1 MSPKRFSVTTTSNH
15 AGLLTR
21 SIAHESTSWW
31 LTSTSGYSPLS
42 SSTTR
47 RQSRDVA
54 RTLALSTLVSRP
66 RRARA
71 SSNPSRDHPPD
82 LGLRVRQRVAGGPL
96 PRRAGRL
103 LALPEVD
110 AARELA
116 DDQQVD
122 AGKELR
128 SERRRRDELGMD
140 RDRPQVRVEAE
151 LAAER
156 EQALLRADGRRRV
169 VPLRAAD
176 RAEQDRVVLAGARD
190 VLGPDRDAVRVDRVA
205 AGRDVGPLDVEAERL
220 PGRVEDRAAPPRRP
234 RARPR
239 PRDRRDPIGACGPP
253 SRRLFQDPRRDE
265 RHRDAVDLGAVELVD
280 RDEVALERRLDDVRG

>member
-1 MSPKRFSVTTTSNH
+1 MTTTSNQ

-31 LTSTSGYSPLS
+31 LTSTSGYSALS

-71 SSNPSRDHPPD
+71 SSKPSRATRSD
-82 LGLRVRQRVAGGPL
+82 LGLRVRQRVAGGTCSRL
-96 PRRAGRL
+96 PCRL

-110 AARELA
+110 AAGQLA

-122 AGKELR
+122 AGEELR
-128 SERRRRDELGMD
+128 PERRRRDEPGMD
-140 RDRPQVRVEAE
+140 GDRPQVRVQPQ
-151 LAAER
+151 LAAQR

-169 VPLRAAD
+169 VPLRPAD
-176 RAEQDRVVLAGARD
+176 RAEQDRVVLAGPGD
-190 VLGPDRDAVRVDRVA
+190 VLGSDRDAVRVDRVA
-205 AGRDVGPLDVEAERL
+205 AGRDVAPVDLEAERR
-220 PGRVEDRAAPPRRP
+220 PGGVEHAPPRGDDLRP
-234 RARPR
+234 DPVSG
-239 PRDRRDPIGACGPP
+239 DRRDP
-253 SRRLFQDPRRDE
+253 
-265 RHRDAVDLGAVELVD
+265 
-280 RDEVALERRLDDVRG
+280 VA